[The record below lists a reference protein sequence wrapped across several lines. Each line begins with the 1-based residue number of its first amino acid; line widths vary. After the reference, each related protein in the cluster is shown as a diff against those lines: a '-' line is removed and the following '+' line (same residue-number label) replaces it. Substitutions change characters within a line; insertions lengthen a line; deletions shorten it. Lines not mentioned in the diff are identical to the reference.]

1 MESGQI
7 HMIDVT
13 QKRETER
20 LAIAK
25 GKIQMKPA
33 TLELIRKGE
42 LEKGDVLAV
51 AKTAGILAAKET
63 HRLIP
68 LCHPLQLTHI
78 AIEFSLPAKGRALN
92 PVECSVEITASA
104 KGVGKTGFEM
114 EAMVAV
120 SVSALTIYDM
130 CKAVDRS
137 MTIGEIRLVRKSG
150 GKSGLYVAGG

>member
-1 MESGQI
+1 MELGQI

-13 QKRETER
+13 RKKDTER
-20 LAIAK
+20 QAVAK
-25 GKIQMKPA
+25 GKVQMKPA
-33 TLELIRKGE
+33 TLELIRKGK

-68 LCHPLQLTHI
+68 LCHPLQLAHI
-78 AIEFSLPAKGRALN
+78 AVEFDLPDKGRVRNLGQ
-92 PVECSVEITASA
+92 CSVEITAST
-104 KGVGKTGFEM
+104 KGIGKTGFEM
-114 EAMVAV
+114 EALVAV

-137 MTIGEIRLVRKSG
+137 MIIKEIRLVRKTG
-150 GKSGLYVAGG
+150 GKSGLYLAD

>member
-7 HMIDVT
+7 RMIDVT
-13 QKRETER
+13 QKKATER
-20 LAIAK
+20 QAIAK
-25 GKIQMKPA
+25 GKIKMKPT
-33 TLELIRKGE
+33 TLELIRKGK

-51 AKTAGILAAKET
+51 AKTAGIMAAKDT

-78 AIEFSLPAKGRALN
+78 AVAFNLPEKGN
-92 PVECSVEITASA
+92 FVEITASA
-104 KGVGKTGFEM
+104 KGIGKTGFEM
-114 EAMVAV
+114 EALVAV

-150 GKSGLYVAGG
+150 GKSGLYLAD

>member
-1 MESGQI
+1 MDSGQI

-20 LAIAK
+20 QAVAK
-25 GKIQMKPA
+25 GKIQMKLA

-51 AKTAGILAAKET
+51 AKTAGIMAAKET

-78 AIEFSLPAKGRALN
+78 AIEFNLPESGRALN

-104 KGVGKTGFEM
+104 KGIGKTGFEM
-114 EAMVAV
+114 EALVAV

-150 GKSGLYVAGG
+150 GKSGLYLAD

>member
-1 MESGQI
+1 
-7 HMIDVT
+7 MIDVT
-13 QKRETER
+13 EKNETER
-20 LAIAK
+20 RAIAK
-25 GKIQMKPA
+25 GRVQMKPA

-51 AKTAGILAAKET
+51 AKTAGILAAKDT

-78 AIEFSLPAKGRALN
+78 EIEFGLSEKGSDF
-92 PVECSVEITASA
+92 VGVEITASA
-104 KGVGKTGFEM
+104 RGVGKTGFEM
-114 EAMVAV
+114 EALVAV
-120 SVSALTIYDM
+120 AISALTVYDM

-150 GKSGLYVAGG
+150 GKSGLYLAD

>member
-13 QKRETER
+13 QKKETER
-20 LAIAK
+20 RAVAK
-25 GKIQMKPA
+25 GKLQMNPA
-33 TLELIRKGE
+33 TLGLIRKGE

-51 AKTAGILAAKET
+51 AKTAGIMAAKET

-78 AIEFSLPAKGRALN
+78 TVDINLPEDGN
-92 PVECSVEITASA
+92 FVEVTASA
-104 KGVGKTGFEM
+104 KGIGKTGFEM
-114 EAMVAV
+114 EALVAV

-130 CKAVDRS
+130 CKAVDKS
-137 MTIGEIRLVRKSG
+137 LIIGEIRLVRKSG
-150 GKSGLYVAGG
+150 GKSGPYLAD

>member
-1 MESGQI
+1 LELGQI

-13 QKRETER
+13 QKKETER
-20 LAIAK
+20 QGIAR
-25 GKIQMKPA
+25 GKVHMKPA

-42 LEKGDVLAV
+42 IAKGDVIAA
-51 AKTAGILAAKET
+51 AKTAGIMAAKET

-78 AIEFSLPAKGRALN
+78 AVEFDLPENASDFVG
-92 PVECSVEITASA
+92 VEITASA
-104 KGVGKTGFEM
+104 KGVWKTGFEM
-114 EAMVAV
+114 EALVAV

-130 CKAVDRS
+130 CKAVDKS

-150 GKSGLYVAGG
+150 GKSGLYLAD

>member
-1 MESGQI
+1 MESVQI

-13 QKRETER
+13 RKEDTER
-20 LAIAK
+20 QAVAK
-25 GKIQMKPA
+25 GKVQMKPA

-51 AKTAGILAAKET
+51 AKTAGIMAAKEA

-68 LCHPLQLTHI
+68 LCHPLRLTHI
-78 AIEFSLPAKGRALN
+78 AVEFHIPENGN
-92 PVECSVEITASA
+92 FVEVTASA
-104 KGVGKTGFEM
+104 KGLGKTGFEM
-114 EAMVAV
+114 EALVAV

-137 MTIGEIRLVRKSG
+137 MTIGEIRLVKKSG
-150 GKSGLYVAGG
+150 GKSGLYLAD

>member
-1 MESGQI
+1 MDSGQI

-20 LAIAK
+20 QAVAK
-25 GKIQMKPA
+25 GKIQMKLA

-51 AKTAGILAAKET
+51 AKTAGIMAAKET

-78 AIEFSLPAKGRALN
+78 AIEFHLPNNGN
-92 PVECSVEITASA
+92 FVEITASA
-104 KGVGKTGFEM
+104 KGIGKTGFEM
-114 EAMVAV
+114 EALVAV

>member
-13 QKRETER
+13 QKKDTER
-20 LAIAK
+20 QAVAR
-25 GKIQMKPA
+25 GKVQMKPA

-42 LEKGDVLAV
+42 LEKGDVLAA

-78 AIEFSLPAKGRALN
+78 SVDFHLAKSARATN
-92 PVECSVEITASA
+92 SGDCSVEITASA
-104 KGVGKTGFEM
+104 KGIAKTGFEM
-114 EAMVAV
+114 EALVAV

-130 CKAVDRS
+130 CKAVDKS
-137 MTIGEIRLVRKSG
+137 MTIGGIRLVRKSG
-150 GKSGLYVAGG
+150 GKSGLYIAGE

>member
-13 QKRETER
+13 QKKETER
-20 LAIAK
+20 RAVAK
-25 GKIQMKPA
+25 GKLQMNPA
-33 TLELIRKGE
+33 TLGLIRKGE

-51 AKTAGILAAKET
+51 AKTAGIMAAKET

-78 AIEFSLPAKGRALN
+78 TVEFNLPEESN
-92 PVECSVEITASA
+92 YVEITVSV
-104 KGVGKTGFEM
+104 KGLGKTGFEM
-114 EAMVAV
+114 EALVAV

-130 CKAVDRS
+130 CKAVDKS
-137 MTIGEIRLVRKSG
+137 MIIGEIRLVRKSG
-150 GKSGLYVAGG
+150 GKSGLYLAD

>member
-1 MESGQI
+1 MELGQI

-13 QKRETER
+13 QKKETER
-20 LAIAK
+20 QAVAK
-25 GKIQMKPA
+25 GKVQMKPA
-33 TLELIRKGE
+33 TLGLIRKGE

-51 AKTAGILAAKET
+51 AKTAGIMAAKET

-78 AIEFSLPAKGRALN
+78 AVEFNLPEDGN
-92 PVECSVEITASA
+92 FVEITTSA

-114 EAMVAV
+114 EALVAV

-130 CKAVDRS
+130 CKAVDKN

-150 GKSGLYVAGG
+150 GKTGLYLAD